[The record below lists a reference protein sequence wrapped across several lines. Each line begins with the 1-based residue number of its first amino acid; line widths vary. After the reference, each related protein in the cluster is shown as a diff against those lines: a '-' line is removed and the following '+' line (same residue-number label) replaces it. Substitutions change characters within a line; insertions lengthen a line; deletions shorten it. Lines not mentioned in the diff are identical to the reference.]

1 MPFFLFLLPLIL
13 FFFYK
18 ALREKKNV
26 KFSANG
32 GRKETEKKKK
42 NQFFRSERKKKR
54 ETMSEQKE
62 QHQDQ
67 EQERLDLE
75 NRLAVLNEEIARRE
89 REIKDIESGKLDSEI
104 PRLYTEIFK
113 SEEKE
118 EPGGAAAVEADAGN
132 YNDNDDDTLK
142 NNEESEEKDEVDKK
156 PPKEDDEHEEQE
168 PEEDEETEKEEKLPL
183 KIPIKTEQED
193 TPIETNESDDGD
205 DNSNEQ
211 KVKIE
216 KDNTKKV
223 EPVKPQVKP
232 TGQHRGRPR
241 LNKSTSPNIAAAAA
255 MAAVAAEGLTQAEI
269 DQRIAGLNAMKKNME
284 EIIRLTLRKDSGFF
298 DHAVT
303 KEEAPDYCDTIKHR
317 IDLSFLQRRVQRGR
331 YLWPACK
338 TQAEAGALFSRDL
351 MLMFANA
358 FIFNAPGSEICEIAE
373 VLKTSC
379 IKHLKE
385 YNMWPVVIDQP
396 PKAPTKSGLIEPSS
410 SSLKRGNE
418 EKFQD
423 SEMPESD
430 GNENTAEEVEV
441 SAPITKR
448 RKRSHR

>member
-1 MPFFLFLLPLIL
+1 MG
-13 FFFYK
+13 K
-18 ALREKKNV
+18 ERKGKKEEE
-26 KFSANG
+26 SI
-32 GRKETEKKKK
+32 
-42 NQFFRSERKKKR
+42 FRSERKKKR
-54 ETMSEQKE
+54 KRGTMSGQKE

-67 EQERLDLE
+67 DQERLDLE
-75 NRLAVLNEEIARRE
+75 NRLAVLNEEIAQKE

-104 PRLYTEIFK
+104 PRLYAEIFK
-113 SEEKE
+113 SEERE
-118 EPGGAAAVEADAGN
+118 EPDSAAVEADGGN
-132 YNDNDDDTLK
+132 DSDDMPKND
-142 NNEESEEKDEVDKK
+142 EESEEKDEIDKK
-156 PPKEDDEHEEQE
+156 LPKEGDKHEESE
-168 PEEDEETEKEEKLPL
+168 PEEDEEKEKEEKFPL

-205 DNSNEQ
+205 DDDSNEQ

-216 KDNTKKV
+216 KDNTKKA

-241 LNKSTSPNIAAAAA
+241 LNKSTSPNIATTAT

-373 VLKTSC
+373 ILKTSC

-396 PKAPTKSGLIEPSS
+396 LKAPTKSGLNESSS